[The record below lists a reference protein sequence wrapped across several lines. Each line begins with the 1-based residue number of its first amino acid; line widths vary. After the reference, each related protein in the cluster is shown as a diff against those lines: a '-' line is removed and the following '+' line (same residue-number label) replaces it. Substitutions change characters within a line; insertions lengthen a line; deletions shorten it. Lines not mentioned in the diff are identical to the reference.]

1 MKDYEI
7 QLIETII
14 SIIIFVIGLNI
25 TKKII
30 DRTGE
35 KFSYH
40 KTRIKILKKII
51 SFILYLNLIGL
62 ITLIWGV
69 ERSVLLSYIASL
81 LTIFGI
87 AFLAQWSILSN
98 ITASLIIF
106 FNHKVNIGD
115 SVVILDKDYQV
126 EGKISDVGIF
136 FVVIKTPEQDYV
148 SMPTNVFMQKMVK
161 KITKID

>member
-7 QLIETII
+7 LIIETVITVIVFIVSLNFSKKLIEQT
-14 SIIIFVIGLNI
+14 GL
-25 TKKII
+25 
-30 DRTGE
+30 

-51 SFILYLNLIGL
+51 SFGLYLTLIGL
-62 ITLIWGV
+62 LTLIWGV
-69 ERSVLLSYIASL
+69 ERSDLLSYIASL

-115 SVVILDKDYQV
+115 SIVILDKDYPIA
-126 EGKISDVGIF
+126 GKVSDVGIF

-148 SMPTNVFMQKMVK
+148 SKR
-161 KITKID
+161 